1 MLRDIPARFVHLVVL
16 TKMGKAICTLKI
28 MPETVEVDLRG
39 LEKQLKAKLATIQI
53 EVVKVERENIAFGL
67 MALKLIFLIDE
78 DKGDTDKIES
88 LCKEVPGVLNA
99 EIVDMRRSF

>member
-1 MLRDIPARFVHLVVL
+1 
-16 TKMGKAICTLKI
+16 MGKAICTLKI

-78 DKGDTDKIES
+78 DKGDTDKIEA